1 MRKVILLTALVFIVS
16 VGFSKSQ
23 TKNKQRGQVQ
33 FSELIKKI
41 ETKFDVS
48 ITYETDISF
57 DLTKKQVTEVIKKE
71 TVEEALTETLKT
83 KNISFK
89 KIRDDYYVL
98 SKKKKD
104 ETSENFKHKQLQE
117 RVVTG
122 TVTDDAGEPIPG
134 VTVVAKE
141 AQLYVAMTDFEG
153 KFSITINENVKHLVF
168 TYIGFLNTEVNVEGK
183 DDITVILKE
192 DLFNIDEVIVSGVA
206 GNTLTKKLTVS
217 VQKIS
222 EDELKDVPAS
232 SAAGVL
238 FGKVAGLTMTEANG
252 SPGSGYSLR
261 LRGSTSLTGAQA
273 PLIIMDGI
281 MVQTN
286 LADINVDDIASIEVV
301 KGAAAASLYGS
312 KAGNGVIII
321 TTKRGKDIK
330 NSFQV
335 KVRNE
340 YGITQLTK
348 ELDLATHHP
357 HRLADDNDDY
367 PYTRYEGI
375 TYDDEGNIVG
385 GGRLTTDNAYA
396 DQPYSNV
403 YNHQSEFF
411 KQGEFY
417 TNYVSLSKKSNETN
431 MFMSFEN
438 NKNTGILFSTDGYNR
453 KNFRFNADTKIGKR
467 ITISTSNL
475 YVNTVTDNPGTTSGF
490 SDALFISPDADLM
503 ADNEDGTPYLVK
515 PDIYSS
521 LTENPLYPLYYRT
534 DSSTRSSFMTNFK
547 LKVDITDWLDFD
559 TKYTYEKL
567 NKYNWAINP
576 KGYLYQDGNYIS
588 GHLTESNTYIN
599 AKTFQ
604 TTLNLNKIV
613 SDFTI
618 KSKLSFLYEY
628 EYGYYSWKKGEG
640 LDFADVPHFNNVDQS
655 TVEATSKILNEEV
668 ALNFFGIFDI
678 DYKDKYMLSLLFRE
692 DGSSTFG
699 SEERWNPYY
708 RIAGAYRLSEDFN
721 LSAIDELKLRAAIGT
736 AGQRPGYSWQYTTFY
751 TSGGNTSNGQ
761 LGNKYLKP
769 SETREI
775 EFAIDAVL
783 KNKISL
789 TASYSMADTKGAFL
803 KMPIAV
809 HIIDF
814 PSQWRNA
821 ADIKTNAFELVLKY
835 NALNKKSTNL
845 DFTLSFDKIHQEVS
859 DIEGGVYRT
868 GPNDAFVF
876 APGEIIGTIYG
887 LTHLTSLD
895 EMENQLPDGMT
906 INDYEINSDGYV
918 IEAGTEGTVDERPI
932 IYDEG
937 NDGTVDKVVI
947 GDSNPD
953 FNMNFG
959 TTFTY
964 KNLSFYMLWSWKHR
978 GNIYNYTK
986 QFLMRDG
993 LAADVDQSNVP
1004 DGNKKSFFYYEAFY
1018 TNMYNGIYH
1027 TNDFNS
1033 HFVEDG
1039 SFVKLREVSLYYN
1052 LKFKNSLAKH
1062 IKNVKIGIIGRNMLT
1077 FTNYSGFDPEVS
1089 SGSDLTNYSF
1099 DNFGYPIFRSFTGSI
1114 EFTF

>member
-1 MRKVILLTALVFIVS
+1 MHMRKVILLTALVFIVS

-57 DLTKKQVTEVIKKE
+57 DLTKKQVTEVIKKK
-71 TVEEALTETLKT
+71 TVEEALSETLKT

-122 TVTDDAGEPIPG
+122 TATDDAGEPIPG

-141 AQLYVAMTDFEG
+141 VQTYVAMTDFDG

-168 TYIGFLNTEVNVEGK
+168 SYIGHLNNEINVEGK
-183 DDITVILKE
+183 DDITVTLKE

-206 GNTLTKKLTVS
+206 GNTPTKKLTVS

-273 PLIIMDGI
+273 PLIMVDGI

-321 TTKRGKDIK
+321 TTKRGKGIK
-330 NSFQV
+330 NAFQV

-340 YGITQLTK
+340 YGISHLTK

-357 HRLADDNDDY
+357 YQLAADNDDY

-375 TYDDEGNIVG
+375 TYDDEGNIISG
-385 GGRLTTDNAYA
+385 SRLITANSYA
-396 DQPYSNV
+396 DQTFSTVN
-403 YNHQSEFF
+403 NHQSEFF

-417 TNYVSLSKKSNETN
+417 TNYVSLSKKSDETN

-438 NKNTGILFSTDGYNR
+438 NKNSGILFSTDGYSR
-453 KNFRFNADTKIGKR
+453 KNFRFNADTRIGKR
-467 ITISTSNL
+467 LTISTSNL
-475 YVNTVTDNPGTTSGF
+475 YLNTFTDNPGTTSGF

-503 ADNEDGTPYLVK
+503 LDNDDETPYIVK
-515 PDIYSS
+515 PDPYNSII
-521 LTENPLYPLYYRT
+521 ENPLYPLYHRT
-534 DSSTRSSFMTNFK
+534 DISKRNSFLTNFK
-547 LKVDITDWLDFD
+547 AKLDITDWLNIDA
-559 TKYTYEKL
+559 KYTYEKL
-567 NKYNWAINP
+567 QKFNHAINP
-576 KGYLYQDGNYIS
+576 KGYLYLDENYIS
-588 GHLTESNTYIN
+588 GHLTESNSTN
-599 AKTFQ
+599 EAKTFQ
-604 TTLNLNKIV
+604 STLNFNKVINN
-613 SDFTI
+613 FTV
-618 KSKLSFLYEY
+618 KSKLSFLYED
-628 EYGYYSWKKGEG
+628 EYYYYSWKKGEG
-640 LDFADVPHFNNVDQS
+640 FAFDDVPHFNNVDQS
-655 TVEATSKILNEEV
+655 TVEVNSYNEEEI
-668 ALNFFGIFDI
+668 AMNIFGIIDI
-678 DYKDKYMLSLLFRE
+678 DYRDKYMLSVLFRE
-692 DGSSTFG
+692 DGSSKFG

-708 RIAGAYRLSEDFN
+708 RIAGAYRVTEDFD
-721 LSAIDELKLRAAIGT
+721 LPFFDELKLRGAIGT
-736 AGQRPGYSWQYTTFY
+736 AGQRPGYSWQYETY
-751 TSGGNTSNGQ
+751 STSGGLTTKVQ
-761 LGNKYLKP
+761 KGNPFLKP

-775 EFAIDAVL
+775 EFALDAVL
-783 KNKISL
+783 KNKVSI
-789 TASYSMADTKGAFL
+789 TAGYSMADTKGAFL
-803 KMPIAV
+803 KMPLPV
-809 HIIDF
+809 FSSDGF
-814 PSQWRNA
+814 PYQWRNA
-821 ADIKTNAFELVLKY
+821 ADIKTSSLELSLKY
-835 NALNKKSTNL
+835 NAISKKNMTL
-845 DFTLSFDKIHQEVS
+845 DFTVNFDKVYQEVS
-859 DIEGGVYRT
+859 DLEVPVYKT

-887 LTHLTSLD
+887 YKWLTSLD
-895 EMENQLPDGMT
+895 EMANQLPAGML
-906 INDYEINSDGYV
+906 ISDYLLNSDGYV
-918 IEAGTEGTVDERPI
+918 IEAGTEGTVDEAPI
-932 IYDEG
+932 VFDEN
-937 NDGTVDKVVI
+937 NDGTADKVII

-953 FNMNFG
+953 FNMNLG
-959 TTFTY
+959 TIFTY
-964 KNLSFYMLWSWKHR
+964 KSFSLYMLWSLKQG
-978 GNIYNYTK
+978 GNVYNYTK
-986 QFLMRDG
+986 QYLMRDG
-993 LAADVDQSNVP
+993 RAGEVDQFDVAEGQKNLLIIIQHFIIQAILIHILL
-1004 DGNKKSFFYYEAFY
+1004 KTEA
-1018 TNMYNGIYH
+1018 
-1027 TNDFNS
+1027 
-1033 HFVEDG
+1033 
-1039 SFVKLREVSLYYN
+1039 LLSLE
-1052 LKFKNSLAKH
+1052 KH
-1062 IKNVKIGIIGRNMLT
+1062 LYII
-1077 FTNYSGFDPEVS
+1077 
-1089 SGSDLTNYSF
+1089 
-1099 DNFGYPIFRSFTGSI
+1099 I
-1114 EFTF
+1114 